1 MRFRRVEPL
10 TKRLVHAV
18 TFQDDVAKSELHE
31 LLLNYIR
38 VRSALIGAEKRVSA
52 LTHDVEANKE
62 SVWTMRDDKV
72 EESGECADEK
82 EVTAVL
88 QFKVPCGFNKC
99 YSYYLPYFSSSFEGG
114 GIQRGSGVE
123 ACPLVQEPKGVPSRQ
138 PLPACV

>member
-1 MRFRRVEPL
+1 MHV
-10 TKRLVHAV
+10 VI
-18 TFQDDVAKSELHE
+18 FQDDVAKSELHE

-88 QFKVPCGFNKC
+88 QFKVLRF
-99 YSYYLPYFSSSFEGG
+99 
-114 GIQRGSGVE
+114 
-123 ACPLVQEPKGVPSRQ
+123 
-138 PLPACV
+138 